1 MNIRREIRKE
11 RKDVYTI
18 YETKKELDQND
29 NIVEVDVNIKE
40 AITHD
45 ILETEKNGLQA
56 QIDTLQSQIDVIGE
70 MQSMIINFKETE

>member
-70 MQSMIINFKETE
+70 MQSMIINFVE